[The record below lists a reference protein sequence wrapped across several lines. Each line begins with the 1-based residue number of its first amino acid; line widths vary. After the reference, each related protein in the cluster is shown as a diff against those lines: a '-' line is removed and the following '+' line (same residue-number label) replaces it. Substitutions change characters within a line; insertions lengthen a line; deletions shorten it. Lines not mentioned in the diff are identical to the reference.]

1 MNFEYMKN
9 FMDSLTEWIIP
20 GNSVV
25 IYKDGKKVFEYSSG
39 YSDLEKKIKKTGE
52 EQLYIYSCS
61 KVATVTAA
69 LQLYE
74 QGKFLLSDPLYEYL
88 PEFKKMYVKDG
99 DRIKAAENPITIRD
113 LFTMTAGLSYATN
126 TPEFEKARQ
135 LTDGKMDTRTVIKCL
150 AEEPLLFE
158 PGARWNYSRCH
169 DVLAVLA
176 EVV

>member
-61 KVATVTAA
+61 KVAH
-69 LQLYE
+69 LQWYLLMNLIQTQVLILFLVCIY
-74 QGKFLLSDPLYEYL
+74 FLL
-88 PEFKKMYVKDG
+88 K
-99 DRIKAAENPITIRD
+99 
-113 LFTMTAGLSYATN
+113 
-126 TPEFEKARQ
+126 
-135 LTDGKMDTRTVIKCL
+135 
-150 AEEPLLFE
+150 
-158 PGARWNYSRCH
+158 
-169 DVLAVLA
+169 
-176 EVV
+176 

>member
-99 DRIKAAENPITIRD
+99 DRIKAAEPYTERCYNISAIYIR
-113 LFTMTAGLSYATN
+113 N
-126 TPEFEKARQ
+126 TRYEEHCRTSAKRTYKRSCQKSIRQ
-135 LTDGKMDTRTVIKCL
+135 
-150 AEEPLLFE
+150 
-158 PGARWNYSRCH
+158 
-169 DVLAVLA
+169 
-176 EVV
+176 

>member
-99 DRIKAAENPITIRD
+99 DRIKAAEPGKLHFMRKQMSACILWMTRKSGAILPAESRWIRREA
-113 LFTMTAGLSYATN
+113 M
-126 TPEFEKARQ
+126 EFRDRQ
-135 LTDGKMDTRTVIKCL
+135 L
-150 AEEPLLFE
+150 LL
-158 PGARWNYSRCH
+158 
-169 DVLAVLA
+169 
-176 EVV
+176 

>member
-1 MNFEYMKN
+1 
-9 FMDSLTEWIIP
+9 MDSLTEWIIP

-99 DRIKAAENPITIRD
+99 TTIKKN
-113 LFTMTAGLSYATN
+113 
-126 TPEFEKARQ
+126 
-135 LTDGKMDTRTVIKCL
+135 
-150 AEEPLLFE
+150 
-158 PGARWNYSRCH
+158 
-169 DVLAVLA
+169 DVLMII
-176 EVV
+176 E

>member
-9 FMDSLTEWIIP
+9 FMNSLTEWIIP

-88 PEFKKMYVKDG
+88 PEFKKCM
-99 DRIKAAENPITIRD
+99 
-113 LFTMTAGLSYATN
+113 
-126 TPEFEKARQ
+126 
-135 LTDGKMDTRTVIKCL
+135 
-150 AEEPLLFE
+150 
-158 PGARWNYSRCH
+158 
-169 DVLAVLA
+169 
-176 EVV
+176 

>member
-1 MNFEYMKN
+1 
-9 FMDSLTEWIIP
+9 MDSLTEWIIP

-99 DRIKAAENPITIRD
+99 DRIKSGRKSDNNSR
-113 LFTMTAGLSYATN
+113 FVYY
-126 TPEFEKARQ
+126 
-135 LTDGKMDTRTVIKCL
+135 DGRFVICYKHTCI
-150 AEEPLLFE
+150 
-158 PGARWNYSRCH
+158 
-169 DVLAVLA
+169 
-176 EVV
+176 

>member
-99 DRIKAAENPITIRD
+99 DRIKAAEIILGYGWGKPKQQT
-113 LFTMTAGLSYATN
+113 
-126 TPEFEKARQ
+126 E
-135 LTDGKMDTRTVIKCL
+135 LTGKDNG
-150 AEEPLLFE
+150 PLLFIWDDKD
-158 PGARWNYSRCH
+158 A
-169 DVLAVLA
+169 
-176 EVV
+176 